1 MEVINLLDITT
12 REDLYQWYK
21 EQHDKEQVCWVKTNR
36 AEKTMPGVISYVDAV
51 EVALCFGWIDSTQK
65 RGEDGRPIQRFTPRR
80 KKGIWCEQNV
90 ERCRRLIKL
99 GEMTPAGEA
108 VLPDMNPEHFVFYDW
123 IIDALRADTQAWEN
137 YQNFPDAYKR
147 IKIWRIQHYADT
159 KRMEEAE
166 KALRKFIEDTRNGK
180 MQRGWSD
187 GGKLINY

>member
-12 REDLYQWYK
+12 REELYQWYK
-21 EQHDKEQVCWVKTNR
+21 EHHDKEQVCWVKTNR

-123 IIDALRADTQAWEN
+123 VIDALKADKQAWTIRPSLMPTSESRSG
-137 YQNFPDAYKR
+137 AYSTMPTQSEWK
-147 IKIWRIQHYADT
+147 KH
-159 KRMEEAE
+159 
-166 KALRKFIEDTRNGK
+166 RKHSASSLKTLTTERCNV
-180 MQRGWSD
+180 D
-187 GGKLINY
+187 GAMAAN